1 MFSLTGNREL
11 ENKLRKIP
19 ILITAGNGSE
29 FVGFNQGI
37 TIKQSKKALKYWKN
51 AFKYHTLQQMAI
63 DFLAIFTSTVQF
75 ERGNSKAK
83 YVITDT

>member
-1 MFSLTGNREL
+1 MV
-11 ENKLRKIP
+11 
-19 ILITAGNGSE
+19 TAGDGSE
-29 FVGFNQGI
+29 SFGFNQGI

-51 AFKYHTLQQMAI
+51 AFKYHALQQMAI

-75 ERGNSKAK
+75 ERENSKAK